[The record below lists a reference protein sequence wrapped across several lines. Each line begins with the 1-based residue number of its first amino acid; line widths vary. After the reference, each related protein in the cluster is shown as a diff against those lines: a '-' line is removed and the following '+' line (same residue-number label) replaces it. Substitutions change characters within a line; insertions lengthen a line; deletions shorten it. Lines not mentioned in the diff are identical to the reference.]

1 MSKLCPTIL
10 CSFDPPENN
19 WRCCPCRVQLG
30 YCTTASSSKEGQ
42 NLTIHLLCVNLKVE
56 KLELLWLGGQFFH
69 KCPFRI
75 DVVFLWHSI
84 FINDGLDLIEPRRN
98 RKRVKRFIKYGGAN
112 ENYVRRNQVSRYS
125 WSNSQQRRSK
135 KGCEFYLF
143 LLVFRSE
150 MYINAKISST

>member
-1 MSKLCPTIL
+1 MHIMSKLYPTIL

-42 NLTIHLLCVNLKVE
+42 NLTIHLLCVNLKVD

-98 RKRVKRFIKYGGAN
+98 RKRVKTRSTIDT
-112 ENYVRRNQVSRYS
+112 
-125 WSNSQQRRSK
+125 WSIIP
-135 KGCEFYLF
+135 FTLL
-143 LLVFRSE
+143 LLVTSRPHGVFGIDHSL
-150 MYINAKISST
+150 KTQSPL